1 MNNLRWILAAVA
13 IAAPGVQTT
22 AWAAGRAAKSKGADD
37 AKASSDSFQRICKAY
52 LDGAWED
59 LEKDLQPGKDPPG
72 LATEQREELEA
83 IRKAVAECRPAW
95 WQSCKANA
103 KGPIHPVVWGRKL
116 DLTYEPGEL
125 GLKMNYGADHIA
137 ITVSWVATE
146 MDSREKGGHGVTRG
160 AGSDFYLWYT
170 LGTAHTWTQI
180 SVQSLTNLSEKDRL
194 ALGRYQCFRSGLT
207 AFYYTTPEA
216 RRLAAYVFCS
226 TWPKHYEKEDAYP
239 RKANGAMFL
248 AEVLT
253 DPAKYP
259 SLPMPKNIP
268 ADGAE
273 EKLADLYCDWVQK
286 HGWTVAEDIALRKA
300 IHKFAETNTDTRS
313 LPKLQLVTLPN
324 DLKISLDPAGDEK
337 LRPLRDA
344 WLKKQFDKASR

>member
-1 MNNLRWILAAVA
+1 M
-13 IAAPGVQTT
+13 
-22 AWAAGRAAKSKGADD
+22 
-37 AKASSDSFQRICKAY
+37 
-52 LDGAWED
+52 
-59 LEKDLQPGKDPPG
+59 
-72 LATEQREELEA
+72 
-83 IRKAVAECRPAW
+83 RKR
-95 WQSCKANA
+95 
-103 KGPIHPVVWGRKL
+103 
-116 DLTYEPGEL
+116 
-125 GLKMNYGADHIA
+125 
-137 ITVSWVATE
+137 
-146 MDSREKGGHGVTRG
+146 
-160 AGSDFYLWYT
+160 
-170 LGTAHTWTQI
+170 
-180 SVQSLTNLSEKDRL
+180 
-194 ALGRYQCFRSGLT
+194 
-207 AFYYTTPEA
+207 TP
-216 RRLAAYVFCS
+216 
-226 TWPKHYEKEDAYP
+226 T